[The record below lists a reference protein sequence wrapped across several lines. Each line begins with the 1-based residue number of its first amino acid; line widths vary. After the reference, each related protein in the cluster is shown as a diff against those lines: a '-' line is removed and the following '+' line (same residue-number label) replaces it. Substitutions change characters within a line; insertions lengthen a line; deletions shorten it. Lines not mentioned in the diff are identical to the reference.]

1 MCNPKQHKMGMNF
14 SYNMNSHFFLILAWK
29 LWQKLKS
36 QQHGSPHLLMWY
48 STTYGMQELLLIGV
62 YWHKCCVVENQ
73 AKIDP
78 MHTTFYAPKKPSK
91 NFMA

>member
-1 MCNPKQHKMGMNF
+1 
-14 SYNMNSHFFLILAWK
+14 
-29 LWQKLKS
+29 
-36 QQHGSPHLLMWY
+36 
-48 STTYGMQELLLIGV
+48 MQELLLIGV

>member
-1 MCNPKQHKMGMNF
+1 MTKK
-14 SYNMNSHFFLILAWK
+14 K
-29 LWQKLKS
+29 K
-36 QQHGSPHLLMWY
+36 
-48 STTYGMQELLLIGV
+48 STTWLSPLVDAIFHHLRVARIGA

-91 NFMA
+91 TFMA